1 VVAGGGP
8 PGLLGVP
15 TPNLLARFDDAMVLF
30 ALCAA
35 TAVLTLGGVAI
46 FRTLKRAARGRGLI
60 DQTTGS

>member
-1 VVAGGGP
+1 MVAGGGP
-8 PGLLGVP
+8 PSLLGVP

-35 TAVLTLGGVAI
+35 TAVLTLGSMAI
-46 FRTLKRAARGRGLI
+46 VRALERPARGRGLI